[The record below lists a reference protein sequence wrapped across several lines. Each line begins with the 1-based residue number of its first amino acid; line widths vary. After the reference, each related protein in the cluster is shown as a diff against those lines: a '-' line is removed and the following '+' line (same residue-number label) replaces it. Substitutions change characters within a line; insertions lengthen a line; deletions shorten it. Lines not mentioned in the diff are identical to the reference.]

1 MIFRGLCFAVSL
13 FVLLVGVDMASAKP
27 LTQKEKDLYYT
38 FGVKMS
44 TELAPYGLSIA
55 AIEEIFAGLKDG
67 QQDALRLNPSLFEQE
82 LRQHLEDLVKSRVS
96 SEEVKGSAFLTVFK
110 KREGVVVTPR
120 GSVYRIVKQGSGAM
134 PSASSIVQVHYEGR
148 TVDGQVFDSSKGP
161 GAQAGSPPAS
171 FPLDR
176 VIPCW
181 TDVLQLMAIGSK
193 AQIVCP
199 AQLAYGARGAP
210 PIIPPGA
217 TLVFEIELLGIAG
230 R

>member
-1 MIFRGLCFAVSL
+1 MV
-13 FVLLVGVDMASAKP
+13 SAKP

-44 TELAPYGLSIA
+44 TELAPYGLSLA
-55 AIEEIFAGLKDG
+55 AIEEIFVGLKDAHQG
-67 QQDALRLNPSLFEQE
+67 GLRLNPALFEQE
-82 LRQHLEDLVKSRVS
+82 LRQHLEGLVKSRVS
-96 SEEVKGSAFLTVFK
+96 SEEVKGNAFLEIFK
-110 KREGVVVTPR
+110 KREGVVVTAK
-120 GSVYRIVKQGSGAM
+120 GALYRIVKQGTGAK

-161 GAQAGSPPAS
+161 GTQAGSPPVS
-171 FPLDR
+171 FPLNR

-181 TDVLQLMAIGSK
+181 TDVLQLIAIGSK

-217 TLVFEIELLGIAG
+217 TLVFEIELLGIAVQ
-230 R
+230 